1 MKFYYYIFYKLYKF
15 TENLGVCPTVR
26 AFCLIILLDLAFL
39 GSLLNYY
46 TILTGDFINF
56 LNNGVW
62 TYLVPIIVVVINF
75 FLLLKGNKKNE
86 IVKRFDRMPQ
96 NKNILGSIIVFFCM
110 LFLIIL
116 FIVSLFKLDSMR

>member
-15 TENLGVCPTVR
+15 TENFGVCSTVR
-26 AFCLIILLDLAFL
+26 AFCLIILLNLAFL

-46 TILTGDFINF
+46 TIWTGDFINF
-56 LNNGVW
+56 IDNKIW

-86 IVKRFDRMPQ
+86 IIKRFDRMPQ
-96 NKNILGSIIVFFCM
+96 NKNTLGSFIVFFCI

-116 FIVSLFKLDSMR
+116 FTLSLFKLDNVR